1 MATTTRIL
9 AFALAVPLAAQEAY
23 VESWESVR
31 TIPAGMRISIR
42 LLDGEIRGGPRL
54 LKGTLESADA
64 DSVVL
69 RTKHSGLE
77 SVPRAAIRK
86 LKVFQSVGKRS
97 VAWITTG
104 GVTTFML
111 AGFPQLTPGSA
122 NPWDGEH
129 LPILLAIAAAVAV
142 PVALIALRATRY
154 RTVYQA
160 G

>member
-1 MATTTRIL
+1 MTVSRIL
-9 AFALAVPLAAQEAY
+9 AFALAVPLAAQEAH
-23 VESWESVR
+23 VDSWANVR

-42 LLDGEIRGGPRL
+42 LLDGQARGGPRL
-54 LKGTLESADA
+54 LKGTLDSADA

-69 RTKHSGLE
+69 RIKDSGLE
-77 SVPRAAIRK
+77 SVPKAAIRR
-86 LKVFQSVGKRS
+86 LKVFQPVGKRS

-129 LPILLAIAAAVAV
+129 LPIFLAIAAAIAV

>member
-1 MATTTRIL
+1 MDSWASVLTIPTGTRI
-9 AFALAVPLAAQEAY
+9 
-23 VESWESVR
+23 SV
-31 TIPAGMRISIR
+31 R
-42 LLDGEIRGGPRL
+42 LLDGGAREGRRL
-54 LKGTLESADA
+54 LKGTLESAED

-69 RTKHSGLE
+69 RTNDSGLE
-77 SVPRAAIRK
+77 SVPRTAIRR
-86 LKVFQSVGKRS
+86 LKAFQPIGKRT

-122 NPWDGEH
+122 NPWDREH